1 MTENGEVSFNGNL
14 LTAEKTIFSLR
25 FKDSYIEMLSFL
37 TNRPKA
43 KGMCEMN
50 FAFAHGGRNDCRRHT
65 ESKSHHEIGMNIKN
79 KNLPIELFILFVQIL
94 ILRLTD

>member
-14 LTAEKTIFSLR
+14 LTVEAAEKTIFSLR
-25 FKDSYIEMLSFL
+25 FKDSYIEMLPFL

-50 FAFAHGGRNDCRRHT
+50 FAFAHRGRNNCCRHA
-65 ESKSHHEIGMNIKN
+65 ESKSHHEY
-79 KNLPIELFILFVQIL
+79 
-94 ILRLTD
+94 